1 MGADTLSLCDTIQT
15 SVSEPK
21 DQDHHPKLSVYYS
34 SSWRTAFINASG
46 IQGKEIQLCLTEAS
60 GKIIYQE
67 KALTQDGLYTKD
79 LALPNLAPGIYYA
92 TLFTEAGRVSTKF
105 IVI

>member
-1 MGADTLSLCDTIQT
+1 M
-15 SVSEPK
+15 
-21 DQDHHPKLSVYYS
+21 
-34 SSWRTAFINASG
+34 NASG